1 MWCFVI
7 KYAFKKFKEV
17 SFEFYALDPFQ
28 YFNSFGLGFGNMVK
42 MKILNFESVL
52 DFECIRLLRKEWV
65 VDFLT
70 LPKGIIMLT
79 KCG

>member
-28 YFNSFGLGFGNMVK
+28 YFNSSGLGFGNMVK
-42 MKILNFESVL
+42 MKRLNLESVS

-70 LPKGIIMLT
+70 LLKGVIILT
-79 KCG
+79 KCE